1 MYQRAKIKSSLYNY
15 IIIFLIYIVNMIKYL
30 ISPIKIKH
38 AKIYPIVDT
47 KCVYDEESNYSTDCI
62 IQFDTLTNKPLA
74 HYHVKSYVKQ
84 PISYY
89 TNIKSK
95 ID

>member
-1 MYQRAKIKSSLYNY
+1 MYQKAEIKSSLYNY
-15 IIIFLIYIVNMIKYL
+15 IIIFLIYIINMTKYI
-30 ISPIKIKH
+30 ISPRKKKY
-38 AKIYPIVDT
+38 AKIYPILEP
-47 KCVYDEESNYSTDCI
+47 KCVYDEVSNCSTDCI

-74 HYHVKSYVKQ
+74 HYYVKSYANQ

-89 TNIKSK
+89 TKSK